1 MLSDLKDAPAAWRA
15 EDLQADQS
23 WTFNLNDRAR
33 RDLVAALRK
42 AHETGKK
49 LLDYRCADFDLGSA
63 WPVIS
68 RALDEV
74 KRGRGVVIIRGLP
87 REELNE
93 KTSSF

>member
-49 LLDYRCADFDLGSA
+49 LLDSA
-63 WPVIS
+63 
-68 RALDEV
+68 R
-74 KRGRGVVIIRGLP
+74 
-87 REELNE
+87 
-93 KTSSF
+93 